1 MKGWISADLSGP
13 VYVPLWSE
21 RLVIESIRNKK
32 INIMSVIIR
41 QNSAKR

>member
-1 MKGWISADLSGP
+1 MKDRLDFRRSHESG
-13 VYVPLWSE
+13 LCSSLGRE
-21 RLVIESIRNKK
+21 VIELIRNKK